1 MATYATKQDLLDR
14 DEQMLW
20 NFAVDR
26 TTNELND
33 TWINQA
39 LDQADEEID
48 SFLGRRYVLP
58 LPTVPGMLN
67 KIAITIAFYW
77 LADRDQQ
84 ATNLLEERYKMQ
96 LETLREQA
104 VQVIGLEEL
113 KRYEEI
119 IATLGNPKHKAE
131 LLESPW
137 ADWSPSYAKTRHG
150 NQSLLQGGGDLLDSI
165 TFVVQR
171 NQVRIGSPLPYSGVH
186 QDGFS
191 GAVQVDAHQEEV
203 YAVIGDFWKEL
214 LP

>member
-1 MATYATKQDLLDR
+1 MVGRNTHATKQDLIDR

-26 TTNELND
+26 DTGELND

-96 LETLREQA
+96 LTTLREIA
-104 VQVIGLEEL
+104 DGKRELGLPTIEAPAESSVGKVEL
-113 KRYEEI
+113 IQENERQF
-119 IATLGNPKHKAE
+119 
-131 LLESPW
+131 
-137 ADWSPSYAKTRHG
+137 TR
-150 NQSLLQGGGDLLDSI
+150 NSLK
-165 TFVVQR
+165 
-171 NQVRIGSPLPYSGVH
+171 GV
-186 QDGFS
+186 
-191 GAVQVDAHQEEV
+191 
-203 YAVIGDFWKEL
+203 L
-214 LP
+214 